1 MLVTKFPCG
10 WHFRPFRIRR
20 SCTNIED
27 YSDAKRLQQML
38 QQNAATKCC
47 NKMLQ
52 QNAATKFKKS
62 KDLKNPRKKKDIRY
76 LAVWDRNEVYNKVG
90 CVFHMVVVS
99 MLPHAEF
106 KLIGHRKDV
115 SHLTQRI
122 LVAVQVTSTNSIL
135 DCN

>member
-27 YSDAKRLQQML
+27 DCDAKRLQQMIL
-38 QQNAATKCC
+38 AIQNQRIRITKFHFES
-47 NKMLQ
+47 L
-52 QNAATKFKKS
+52 FKKS
-62 KDLKNPRKKKDIRY
+62 KDLKNPRKKDTRY

-106 KLIGHRKDV
+106 KLIDHRKDV

-122 LVAVQVTSTNSIL
+122 LVGVQVTSTNSIL